1 MITLQEMQQIELG
14 IMKTVHT
21 FCCEHN
27 LRYSLA
33 YGTLLGAVRH
43 EGFIPWDDDMDIMMP
58 RPDYEQFLAT
68 FSLPGYSVVSPKDDE
83 YHYPYAKVCD
93 TRTFL
98 QEELRNTYPK
108 LGVFIDIFPVDGLP
122 DKQSKQLA
130 FYRKQRV
137 RYKLHM
143 SMKYHF
149 SREWTFSKN
158 ALIAVGRTIETIQS
172 LHRLV
177 VRIDKQAQG
186 HPFCQNPHCA
196 VLTGE
201 VGLLP
206 IACEAFD
213 DLDSLSFEDSHFLS
227 IAGYDEYLRNLYG
240 EYQVLPPLEKRQ
252 SEHRYSVGWNN
263 EGA

>member
-14 IMKTVHT
+14 IMKEVHS
-21 FCCEHN
+21 FCVEHN

-43 EGFIPWDDDMDIMMP
+43 QGFIPWDDDMDIMMP

-68 FSLPGYSVVSPKDDE
+68 FSYAGFEVVSPQNDE
-83 YHYPYAKVCD
+83 YHYPYAKVYD

-98 QEELRNTYPK
+98 HEELRNIYPR

-122 DKQSKQLA
+122 EKRNEQLA
-130 FYRKQRV
+130 LYRKQRV

-149 SREWTFSKN
+149 SKEWSYSKN
-158 ALIAVGRTIETIQS
+158 ILIAIGRTIGEFYS
-172 LHRLV
+172 LHTLTV
-177 VRIDKQAQG
+177 QIDKQAQKQ
-186 HPFCQNPHCA
+186 PFGLTQQCA

-201 VGLLP
+201 LGLLP
-206 IACEAFD
+206 MECGAFNQ
-213 DLDSLSFEDSHFLS
+213 LDSLEFEDSHFFS
-227 IAGYDEYLRNLYG
+227 IARYDEYLRNLYG
-240 EYQVLPPLEKRQ
+240 EYQLMPPLEKRK
-252 SEHRYSVGWNN
+252 SEHRYTVGWNTE
-263 EGA
+263 EG

>member
-14 IMKTVHT
+14 IMKAVHS
-21 FCCEHN
+21 FCGEHN

-43 EGFIPWDDDMDIMMP
+43 QGFIPWDDDMDIMMP

-68 FSLPGYSVVSPKDDE
+68 FSLPGYTVVSPKDDE

-98 QEELRNTYPK
+98 HEELRNTYPK

-122 DKQSKQLA
+122 GKQSKQLA
-130 FYRKQRV
+130 LYRRQRI

-149 SREWTFSKN
+149 SREWSFSKN
-158 ALIAVGRTIETIQS
+158 VLIAIGRTLEAIQS
-172 LHRLV
+172 LHMLV
-177 VRIDKQAQG
+177 LRINTQAQC
-186 HPFCQNPHCA
+186 HPFGLHPHCA

-201 VGLLP
+201 KGFLP

-213 DLDSLSFEDSHFLS
+213 HLDSLCFKDSHFFS

-240 EYQVLPPLEKRQ
+240 EYQLMPPLEKRK
-252 SEHRYSVGWNN
+252 SEHRYTLGWNTE
-263 EGA
+263 EG